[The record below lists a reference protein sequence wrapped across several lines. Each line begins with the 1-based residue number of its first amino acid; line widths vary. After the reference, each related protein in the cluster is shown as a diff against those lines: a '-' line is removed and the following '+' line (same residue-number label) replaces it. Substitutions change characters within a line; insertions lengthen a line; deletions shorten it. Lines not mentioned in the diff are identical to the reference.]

1 MKRSPGSSGSGEE
14 GGENGTTGVA
24 QNEPLWRYRS
34 RHDWPKISPPQ
45 RGKKKN
51 QFIAE
56 SRCPLHC
63 ETSCRA
69 LWHPSCQ
76 LMLKRSSGPIG
87 EGLCHKRFGVSTT
100 FRIFTSHLS
109 VSLVTQRQFFTLRA
123 FNHIYC
129 SDMTDVVRTVVRN
142 DWCILCSDQ
151 SLAYPWRKLAMENK
165 TCWSNMSHRGI
176 SSCLQGGYIQ
186 GSYFLSR

>member
-1 MKRSPGSSGSGEE
+1 MSRSEDIAPD
-14 GGENGTTGVA
+14 TTGRRFHPPA
-24 QNEPLWRYRS
+24 
-34 RHDWPKISPPQ
+34 PKEE
-45 RGKKKN
+45 KKN

-69 LWHPSCQ
+69 LRHPSCQ

-87 EGLCHKRFGVSTT
+87 EGLRHKRFGVSTT

-109 VSLVTQRQFFTLRA
+109 VSLVTQRQFFPLRA

-129 SDMTDVVRTVVRN
+129 SDTTDVCVRPSLTIDEYCAASRA
-142 DWCILCSDQ
+142 WLILEGN
-151 SLAYPWRKLAMENK
+151 R
-165 TCWSNMSHRGI
+165 
-176 SSCLQGGYIQ
+176 
-186 GSYFLSR
+186 